1 LNPCITNLKNLVFS
15 ASLLIGGRQREYGTN
30 GNNGTNENIL
40 LFRLFR
46 YFRLF
51 RTLSSFLWLRL
62 RRAGLKK
69 VWPLRS
75 RACEN
80 RCKQSVLLQRCGG
93 IGGIAGP
100 LMPV

>member
-1 LNPCITNLKNLVFS
+1 LNLCITNLKNLVFS
-15 ASLLIGGRQREYGTN
+15 ASLLIGGGQREYGTN

-46 YFRLF
+46 LF

-69 VWPLRS
+69 NLVDEVS
-75 RACEN
+75 RT
-80 RCKQSVLLQRCGG
+80 
-93 IGGIAGP
+93 
-100 LMPV
+100 